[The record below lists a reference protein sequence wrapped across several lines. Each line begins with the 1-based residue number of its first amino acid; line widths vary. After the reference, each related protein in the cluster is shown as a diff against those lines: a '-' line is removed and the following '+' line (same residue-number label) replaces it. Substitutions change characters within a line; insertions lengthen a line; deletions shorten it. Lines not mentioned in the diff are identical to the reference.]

1 MKRRIN
7 PVAAFVTLAQNQQ
20 VKPSQATG
28 LMLELHQCFDALK
41 NGSDDEELFNRL
53 GSSLN
58 TALVLA
64 ERIDDEVVAVILDA
78 HEAMYRCRDRF
89 DKHGRFGFDG
99 PGIAAMVD
107 ALDVYDQMV
116 RLGTPKQILD
126 ASAEA
131 YRRMKKQIRE
141 AA

>member
-7 PVAAFVTLAQNQQ
+7 PFAAQIVLQQNQQ
-20 VKPSQATG
+20 TKPSQADG

-41 NGSDDEELFNRL
+41 NGSTDEELFNRL

-58 TALVLA
+58 TALILA
-64 ERIDDEVVAVILDA
+64 ERIDQQVVDVVLDA
-78 HEAMYRCRDRF
+78 HQAMYRCRERF

-99 PGIAAMVD
+99 PGISAMVD
-107 ALDVYDQMV
+107 ALDVYDQIV
-116 RLGTPKQILD
+116 RLTTPKQILG

-131 YRRMKKQIRE
+131 FRRMVKQME

>member
-7 PVAAFVTLAQNQQ
+7 PFAAQIVLQQNQQ
-20 VKPSQATG
+20 TKPSQATG
-28 LMLELHQCFDALK
+28 LMLELHQCFGALK

-64 ERIDDEVVAVILDA
+64 ERIDDKVVAVILEA
-78 HEAMYRCRDRF
+78 HEAMGRCWDRF
-89 DKHGRFGFDG
+89 EAHGRFGFDG
-99 PGIAAMVD
+99 PGISAMVD
-107 ALDVYDQMV
+107 ALDVYDQIV
-116 RLGTPKQILD
+116 RLTTPKQILG

-131 YRRMKKQIRE
+131 FRRMKKQME

>member
-7 PVAAFVTLAQNQQ
+7 PLAALITLQQNQQ
-20 VKPSQATG
+20 TKPSQADG

-41 NGSDDEELFNRL
+41 NGSTDDELFNRL

-58 TALVLA
+58 TALILA
-64 ERIDDEVVAVILDA
+64 ERIDQQVVDVVLEA
-78 HEAMYRCRDRF
+78 HQAMYRCRARF

-116 RLGTPKQILD
+116 RLSTPKQILD
-126 ASAEA
+126 ASSEA
-131 YRRMKKQIRE
+131 FKRMKKQME